1 MNKDKTESA
10 LLVTDLRFEG
20 AGASERII
28 ITLSTGEE
36 EELDPDSLA
45 YREPDLF
52 CRAGKEKNT
61 ARFSRSPFIR
71 ILDGLREE
79 NGDFYLNICGRNL
92 LLKKGNI
99 Q

>member
-1 MNKDKTESA
+1 MTEDTIKTS

-28 ITLSTGEE
+28 ITLSNGDE
-36 EELDPDSLA
+36 EELDPDSLV
-45 YREPDLF
+45 YREPHLF
-52 CRAGKEKNT
+52 CRAGKDKST

-79 NGDFYLNICGRNL
+79 KGDFYLNICGRNL